1 LGKTRT
7 SGELLAT
14 FCHRLLSKGGK
25 GDRMGD
31 EEMDAT
37 LGNVVLLLGYLY
49 DKDVFQGGFTF
60 LLAKRLLNE
69 KSSNED
75 WEKALISELKGTQG
89 NEKGGTLA

>member
-1 LGKTRT
+1 
-7 SGELLAT
+7 
-14 FCHRLLSKGGK
+14 
-25 GDRMGD
+25 
-31 EEMDAT
+31 MDAT